1 MLTTILLHYFTSL
14 PTYSAALSISEA
26 LERSVKYSHEKHSIM
41 HDLHRVESEL
51 QSAKSEITKDKEEI
65 LSLREKMKG
74 FHSSKILADKKV
86 AESLAANSRLEVRS
100 AAISLFNHTAITA

>member
-1 MLTTILLHYFTSL
+1 M
-14 PTYSAALSISEA
+14 
-26 LERSVKYSHEKHSIM
+26 KYSHEKHSIM

-51 QSAKSEITKDKEEI
+51 QSAKSEIAKDKEEI

-86 AESLAANSRLEVRS
+86 AESLAANSRLEVPIYLPTAVMHS
-100 AAISLFNHTAITA
+100 VIQALIAAVIFPSRMSMDDDMCLSSVV

>member
-1 MLTTILLHYFTSL
+1 MTINMSFSFISLL
-14 PTYSAALSISEA
+14 PSAALSISEA

-51 QSAKSEITKDKEEI
+51 QSAKSEIVKDKEEI
-65 LSLREKMKG
+65 LSLREKMKS

-86 AESLAANSRLEVRS
+86 AESLAANSRLEVPTYLS
-100 AAISLFNHTAITA
+100 TYLPTYIHTYRH